1 MARIEVALPN
11 RLFLKLLL
19 AFWITTSL
27 IVGSVILLPKILQP
41 QELQPLKPWQQ
52 EFLLKSARRIEA
64 LPIRDLN
71 RFADMMRHRIHPKE
85 GRERRPPGPGAGPLR
100 DERFR
105 FHLLTLD
112 GRPLGHEAKRLPR
125 AARRFLLENDTLS
138 PMAFYSIRSVIFGPE
153 PLTLAGQPTL
163 LLVEMKASNPR
174 NWILYLQENPFVF
187 VLMVALVSGV
197 IFGLVA
203 WHFGRPLNALR
214 LTALQLGQGDLD
226 ARVEPKILS
235 RRDEVGQ
242 LARSFDTMAHSV
254 STLVREQ
261 QRLISD
267 ISHELRT
274 PLTRIQ
280 LALAL
285 AKRKGQE
292 SNELTRL
299 EQQASQMEGMIQEL
313 LQLSRLNSQVTD
325 TKKLLNLEKTL
336 ERVVDGATFEAEQ
349 AGKHLEVD
357 LPEGLALNGSD
368 TLLQR
373 AIENLLRN
381 AIRYGNQQV
390 RLSAWRWGENVCLR
404 VEDDGPGVPEDQLG
418 DIFKPFHRVSKARD
432 RQSGGWGL
440 GLAIV
445 QGAVTAHQ
453 GLIKA
458 EIGQLGG
465 LCVTLTLPLE

>member
-27 IVGSVILLPKILQP
+27 IVGSVILIPKVLQP
-41 QELQPLKPWQQ
+41 QDLQPLKSWQQ
-52 EFLLKSARRIEA
+52 EFLLKAARRLET
-64 LPIRDLN
+64 LPIRDLD
-71 RFADMMRHRIHPKE
+71 RFADMMRHRIHPAEDK
-85 GRERRPPGPGAGPLR
+85 GKRPPGPGMGPLR
-100 DERFR
+100 DDRFR

-125 AARRFLLENDTLS
+125 AARRFLLENEALT

-153 PLTLAGQPTL
+153 PLTLNGQPTL
-163 LLVEMKASNPR
+163 LLVEMKASHSR
-174 NWILYLQENPFVF
+174 SWILYLQENPLMF
-187 VLMVALVSGV
+187 VLLVALVSGV

-214 LTALQLGQGDLD
+214 LTALQLGHGDLD
-226 ARVEPKILS
+226 ARVEPRILA

-285 AKRKGQE
+285 AKRKGQA

-299 EQQASQMEGMIQEL
+299 EQQAAQMEGMIQEL

-325 TKKLLNLEKTL
+325 TKQRLNLGDTL
-336 ERVVDGATFEAEQ
+336 ERVIDGAAFEAEQ
-349 AGKHLEVD
+349 AGKRLEVT
-357 LPEGLALNGSD
+357 LPQGLTLNGCE

-373 AIENLLRN
+373 AVENLLRN
-381 AIRYGNQQV
+381 AIRYGNQQI
-390 RLSAWRWGENVCLR
+390 RLSAWRRGERLNLR
-404 VEDDGPGVPEDQLG
+404 VEDDGPGVPPEQLEA
-418 DIFKPFHRVSKARD
+418 IFKPFHRVSKARD

-453 GLIKA
+453 GQIRA
-458 EIGQLGG
+458 EIGVLGG
-465 LCVTLTLPLE
+465 LCVTLTLPIE